1 MDPNTGEL
9 MSLLEAEKARAEGRR
24 VVELI
29 GSENDVRS
37 MGDTEAM
44 RQALEHARRVL
55 LKVAHADGDLHG
67 DAWAAVWHADS
78 ALAFTEAPEPEGVPE
93 DPAQKTS
100 TTRRVPTVRGLLE
113 P

>member
-37 MGDTEAM
+37 ISDAVKAQRRQQREA
-44 RQALEHARRVL
+44 ATTKRRKKN
-55 LKVAHADGDLHG
+55 KVAKR
-67 DAWAAVWHADS
+67 S
-78 ALAFTEAPEPEGVPE
+78 R
-93 DPAQKTS
+93 K
-100 TTRRVPTVRGLLE
+100 RNR
-113 P
+113 